1 MYTESK
7 TLNRFVV
14 FIVKDNKMIDYSS
27 LVEDRYLT
35 RVVHTM
41 SYDSNIR
48 SNYPTIVDSRGT
60 LVLEYRFISPPV
72 RLLHITLFNLKY
84 VFQKLVSTSEKEPR

>member
-14 FIVKDNKMIDYSS
+14 FIVKDNKVIDYSS

-35 RVVHTM
+35 RVVHKM
-41 SYDSNIR
+41 SYDSNIV
-48 SNYPTIVDSRGT
+48 TIQ
-60 LVLEYRFISPPV
+60 LLWIQEV
-72 RLLHITLFNLKY
+72 R
-84 VFQKLVSTSEKEPR
+84 